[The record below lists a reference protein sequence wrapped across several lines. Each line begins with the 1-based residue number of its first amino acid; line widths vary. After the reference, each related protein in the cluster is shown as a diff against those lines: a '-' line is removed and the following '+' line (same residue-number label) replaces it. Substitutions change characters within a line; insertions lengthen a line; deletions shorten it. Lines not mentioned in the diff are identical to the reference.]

1 MIKTQMESSKI
12 VIRILS
18 NELDSYEEETEVL
31 LPRSIVCSEIV
42 RLQNQSENTAT
53 NQKKLLLLVNSFHTQ
68 ATKNF
73 YKKRFVQMKARTVSE
88 CFNEKV
94 VPVYINEEN

>member
-1 MIKTQMESSKI
+1 MIKTQLGSSEF

-18 NELDSYEEETEVL
+18 NELDSYEEETKVL

-53 NQKKLLLLVNSFHTQ
+53 NQRKLLLLVSNFHAQKTRNS
-68 ATKNF
+68 
-73 YKKRFVQMKARTVSE
+73 YKKRFVQMKAKTVSE
-88 CFNEKV
+88 CFNETI
-94 VPVYINEEN
+94 VPVYINR

>member
-1 MIKTQMESSKI
+1 MENSKI

-18 NELDSYEEETEVL
+18 NELEDYEKETEVL

-53 NQKKLLLLVNSFHTQ
+53 NQKKLLLLVNTFHAQ
-68 ATKNF
+68 KTKNF
-73 YKKRFVQMKARTVSE
+73 YKKRFVQMEAKTVSE
-88 CFNEKV
+88 CFNEKI
-94 VPVYINEEN
+94 VPVYINE